1 MYLKTFTIFRK
12 TMNTNQQE
20 IKLPNFYYEM
30 KSKVS
35 EMQTEVSKITIVKA
49 LKDTM
54 EEVHLNANKHEIQ
67 LPNFYYEIVNKF
79 SELKIVRC
87 IKDMMEEVRIHN
99 NRQPKLMW

>member
-1 MYLKTFTIFRK
+1 
-12 TMNTNQQE
+12 MNTNQQE

-30 KSKVS
+30 KAKVF

-79 SELKIVRC
+79 SELKIVRWY
-87 IKDMMEEVRIHN
+87 ISIMEDVR
-99 NRQPKLMW
+99 RQPKFIF

>member
-1 MYLKTFTIFRK
+1 
-12 TMNTNQQE
+12 MNTKLQE

-30 KSKVS
+30 KAKVFD
-35 EMQTEVSKITIVKA
+35 MQTEVSKITIVKA

-79 SELKIVRC
+79 SELKIVRWY
-87 IKDMMEEVRIHN
+87 ISIMEDVR
-99 NRQPKLMW
+99 RQPKLMW

>member
-1 MYLKTFTIFRK
+1 MHLKTFTIFRK
-12 TMNTNQQE
+12 TMDT
-20 IKLPNFYYEM
+20 KLPNFYYEM
-30 KSKVS
+30 KAKVS
-35 EMQTEVSKITIVKA
+35 NVTIVKG
-49 LKDTM
+49 LKDTL
-54 EEVHLNANKHEIQ
+54 EELHLNANKHEIQ